1 MSRAKPYARRSVMW
15 NFRPHIFPILV
26 ETVAQGIEIAPLR
39 DDEKTYW
46 GMVTAVAGSEVVSY
60 TGWLKFKYP
69 TGKMQFINNRVRIL
83 YPNFLV
89 YIGEIDR

>member
-1 MSRAKPYARRSVMW
+1 
-15 NFRPHIFPILV
+15 
-26 ETVAQGIEIAPLR
+26 
-39 DDEKTYW
+39 
-46 GMVTAVAGSEVVSY
+46 MVTAVAGSEVVSY